1 MIIVLRRLHGNF
13 GHGMFHLAI
22 LRHLGCTFARPRS
35 AQSSNAV
42 TYIDVLFTYPT
53 CRLGQ
58 PIKTYPMYFKIV
70 GPWFG

>member
-13 GHGMFHLAI
+13 GYGMFHLAI

-42 TYIDVLFTYPT
+42 TYIDVVFTYPFVHPNI
-53 CRLGQ
+53 CQDLS
-58 PIKTYPMYFKIV
+58 KTLERS
-70 GPWFG
+70 